1 MPAHD
6 AGDANSESSAAW
18 MSEQLL
24 YDVFDALPVLISY
37 IDRDEVLRFANRVH
51 EDWLGQPRESL
62 VDKPLRDALGD
73 DAYQVIKSDLDAA
86 LKGEAFASE
95 KTVPYQHGGPRHV
108 RILFTP
114 HRGENQEI
122 MGLYTRTEDLSAR
135 KAAED
140 ELVQQQAR
148 LQSILQ
154 TTPDGI
160 VTIDERGIVESF
172 SPSAEHLFG
181 YRASEA
187 IGQNVKM
194 LMPSPY
200 QEEHDQYLANYIE
213 TGEKKIIGIGRQV
226 TARRKDGTTFPM
238 NLAVDEI
245 ILDGSRMFTG
255 IIHDITDEVARQDEL
270 RQAQKMEAVGQL
282 TGGVAHDFNN
292 LLTVIIG
299 NLEMLEPRVAED
311 ARASLLLEQAQEA
324 ADLGAQLTGRMLAF
338 ARRQPLAPRIID
350 LNELVADTT
359 GLLQRSLGESIE
371 IHSSLAS
378 DLDQTM
384 ADPSQLQNALLNLCL
399 NARDAMPGG
408 GKLTIETANT
418 ELDEEYTHSRPDV
431 VPGRY
436 VMLSVSDTGTGIPL
450 DVQQRVFEPFFTT
463 KEAGAGS
470 GLGLS
475 MIYGFAKQSG
485 GHLRLYSEM
494 GMGTTVSLYLPR
506 NGDAVA
512 SADEQA
518 GSPQQRGN
526 QDITILVVEDD
537 HRVRA
542 TTVARVEELGY
553 SVLEASDG
561 PAALEILQQ
570 SPAVDVLFTDIVMP
584 GGMMGNELADQA
596 KQLYPNIKVLFTS
609 GYTEEASLQ
618 AGSIK
623 NGSALL
629 TKPYRLADLAGKL
642 RDVIDG

>member
-1 MPAHD
+1 MPTQD
-6 AGDANSESSAAW
+6 AGDANSGSSAAW

-24 YDVFDALPVLISY
+24 YDVFDALTVLVSY
-37 IDRDEVLRFANRVH
+37 VDRDEILRFANRVH
-51 EDWLGQPRESL
+51 EDWFGQPRKSL
-62 VDKPLRDALGD
+62 IGQTLKQMIGD
-73 DAYQVIKSDLDAA
+73 EAYQAIKSDIDAA
-86 LKGEAFASE
+86 LSGEAFACE
-95 KTVPYQHGGPRHV
+95 KTVPYQHCGSRHV
-108 RILFTP
+108 RMLFTP
-114 HRGENQEI
+114 HRGEDQEI
-122 MGLYTRTEDLSAR
+122 IGLYTRTEDLSAR

-140 ELVQQQAR
+140 KVQEQQAR

-181 YRASEA
+181 YRAGEV
-187 IGQNVKM
+187 IGQNVKI

-200 QEEHDQYLANYIE
+200 REEHDQYLSNYFE

-226 TARRKDGTTFPM
+226 TAQRKDGSTFPI

-245 ILDGSRMFTG
+245 ILDGARMFTG
-255 IIHDITDEVARQDEL
+255 IIHDITDEVARQDDL

-311 ARASLLLEQAQEA
+311 ARAGLLLEQAQEA

-371 IHSSLAS
+371 INSVLAS
-378 DLDQTM
+378 DLDQTL

-408 GKLTIETANT
+408 GKLTIETTNT

-431 VPGRY
+431 SPGRY

-450 DVQQRVFEPFFTT
+450 DIQQRVFEPFFTT

-494 GMGTTVSLYLPR
+494 GVGTTVSLYLPR
-506 NGDAVA
+506 NGGTVA
-512 SADEQA
+512 SANEQS
-518 GSPQQRGN
+518 GSLRQSGN
-526 QDITILVVEDD
+526 HDISILVVEDD

-542 TTVARVEELGY
+542 ITVARVEELGY

-561 PAALEILQQ
+561 LAALEILKQ

-584 GGMMGNELADQA
+584 GGMMGNELADEA
-596 KQLYPNIKVLFTS
+596 KRLYPNIKVLFTS
-609 GYTEEASLQ
+609 GYTEQASVQ
-618 AGSIK
+618 AGNIESD
-623 NGSALL
+623 GALL

-642 RDVIDG
+642 REVIDS